1 MLSSNQG
8 FGPVL
13 RNARFLSLWVGQ
25 IFSQMADKFY
35 LVLMIALIT
44 SHYQGVNQSISGW
57 VSAIMIANTI
67 PAVFFGSLA
76 GVYVDRWTK
85 KEILVIT
92 NFLRGILVL
101 SIPLLLWFAQQK

>member
-13 RNARFLSLWVGQ
+13 RNQRFLALWVGQ

-35 LVLMIALIT
+35 LVLMIALIAN
-44 SHYQGVNQSISGW
+44 HYQGANQSISGW

-67 PAVFFGSLA
+67 PAVLFGSLA
-76 GVYVDRWTK
+76 GGLCGSLDEK
-85 KEILVIT
+85 
-92 NFLRGILVL
+92 RGVGDL
-101 SIPLLLWFAQQK
+101 